1 MTPKRIGE
9 FAGVPFAPLP
19 APPKGI
25 LRSNKSTKLAQDGGS
40 C

>member
-9 FAGVPFAPLP
+9 FAGVPFVP
-19 APPKGI
+19 PPKGL